1 MSGWIKLSRSM
12 SDNWLWQEK
21 PFSKGQAWV
30 DLLMFAN
37 HRPTKI
43 LIKGQMISMSR
54 GDQARSEVTLAE
66 SWGWSRGKVRRF
78 LKTLEGDSM
87 IVQQTGN
94 ATSIITIC
102 NYKAFQDG
110 GTTGDTADGTAGR
123 TAPGTAPE
131 HQAVHREECKELNNG
146 NNKQLTLS
154 GRPDDAPVS
163 EKLKATKQEA
173 IEVLEFLNEKTGRN
187 YKPVDANVRMINA
200 RLKEY
205 SIVELRQVVAKKT
218 RDWRH
223 DENMEKYLRPATLF
237 NATNCAQYVGE
248 LGQRP
253 VDGGQR

>member
-1 MSGWIKLSRSM
+1 MSGWIKLHRSIM
-12 SDNWLWQEK
+12 EHWVSDEPELLAVFIRLLSEANHTNKARLFNGCLVDVKRGQLIYGREA
-21 PFSKGQAWV
+21 FSKRSGVSIAKLRRYMA
-30 DLLMFAN
+30 LLQKSDTIN
-37 HRPTKI
+37 
-43 LIKGQMISMSR
+43 
-54 GDQARSEVTLAE
+54 
-66 SWGWSRGKVRRF
+66 
-78 LKTLEGDSM
+78 
-87 IVQQTGN
+87 QQITN
-94 ATSIITIC
+94 KYSIITIT
-102 NYKAFQDG
+102 NYDQYQVIDQQ
-110 GTTGDTADGTAGR
+110 TTSESPAANQQVTT
-123 TAPGTAPE
+123 PK
-131 HQAVHREECKELNNG
+131 ECKELNNG